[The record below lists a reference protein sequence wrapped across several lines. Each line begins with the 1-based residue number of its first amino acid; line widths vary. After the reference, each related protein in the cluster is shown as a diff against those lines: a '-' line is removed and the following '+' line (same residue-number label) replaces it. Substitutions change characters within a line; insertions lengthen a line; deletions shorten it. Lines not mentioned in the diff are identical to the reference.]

1 MRPAQKTPECQ
12 DFRDPYLVKLQTGRK
27 LMPTIIPM
35 MANSDSHGHSVAAR
49 PHSSGMSGR
58 HSGGEGAEGAEGA
71 AVRL

>member
-1 MRPAQKTPECQ
+1 
-12 DFRDPYLVKLQTGRK
+12 
-27 LMPTIIPM
+27 MPTIIPM